1 MGRQMQEHGRLPR
14 FLVET
19 VELSKFPGSF
29 NEGIC
34 NSWSVEFK
42 QFQFGGKKTKPKNL
56 VSTLHLRVSVKIV
69 FLIKRNF
76 SNWIPP
82 QSILK
87 KKLACFFTIGRISQ
101 CWSYTQSRIY
111 SSILEWNN
119 SHMENSSFWFHD
131 KIVHIL
137 NRHNCHLPHKPPVRK
152 EENWLKYWR

>member
-42 QFQFGGKKTKPKNL
+42 QFQFGGKKPKPKNL

-76 SNWIPP
+76 SN
-82 QSILK
+82 
-87 KKLACFFTIGRISQ
+87 
-101 CWSYTQSRIY
+101 
-111 SSILEWNN
+111 
-119 SHMENSSFWFHD
+119 
-131 KIVHIL
+131 
-137 NRHNCHLPHKPPVRK
+137 
-152 EENWLKYWR
+152 